1 MTEEQ
6 IGEGKSKREDIK
18 MYNVIYNESNLE
30 TLKKIKPD
38 TVDVVLTSPFYNT
51 NKKAGKS
58 RTLENTT
65 VKEGQ
70 YSYVRY
76 DVFVDTMTDEE
87 YSKYVITLFENFDKI
102 LKQNGCILW
111 NVSYGQDGATEMLRL
126 ISDITRKTAFDC
138 ADIIT
143 WHKKRALPN
152 NCNPNKLT
160 RICEYIFV
168 FCRKTEFYTFYVN
181 KDVTS
186 IREGSSQK
194 MYSSIPNYIEAK
206 NNDESCPYNKA
217 TYSTELCKRLLEIYA
232 PRGGVIYDPFMGTG
246 TTAVACKEMN
256 LKWIGS
262 EISKKQCEWAEKR
275 IKKTSYQ
282 PSLF

>member
-1 MTEEQ
+1 M
-6 IGEGKSKREDIK
+6 ID
-18 MYNVIYNESNLE
+18 VIFNESNLE
-30 TLKKIKPD
+30 TLKKIEPNS
-38 TVDVVLTSPFYNT
+38 VDVVLTSPFYNT

-65 VKEGQ
+65 VKKGQ
-70 YSYVRY
+70 YNYVRY

-87 YSKYVITLFENFDKI
+87 YSKYVITLFENFDRI

-126 ISDITRKTAFDC
+126 ISDITRKTEFDC

-143 WHKKRALPN
+143 WHKKSALPN
-152 NCNPNKLT
+152 SCSPNKLT

-168 FCRKTEFYTFYVN
+168 FCRKTEFYTFHAN
-181 KDVTS
+181 KDIIS
-186 IREGSSQK
+186 IREGSNQK

-206 NNDESCPYNKA
+206 NNDEVCPYNKA
-217 TYSTELCKRLLEIYA
+217 TYSTELCKKLLEIYA
-232 PRGGVIYDPFMGTG
+232 PRGGVIYDPFMGSG

-256 LKWIGS
+256 LHFIGS
-262 EISKKQCEWAEKR
+262 EISAKQCEWAKNR
-275 IKKTSYQ
+275 IENTQKNNIDGPLGQ
-282 PSLF
+282 LSLF